1 MLKLS
6 ICVITMNRAEQLVQ
20 ALESCMDCNLPNGTE
35 FVVLDNA
42 STDDTEKRVKDFS
55 AKYPNITVNYKF
67 SPNNLGVGGG
77 RAAAF
82 ELAKGDITYFLDDDA
97 VIADES
103 KEQFFTKSLSV
114 FENNPEVAS
123 LTTKIYDELL
133 NINRENEIGE
143 VVCGEV
149 NLPLIFHYLG
159 GSHYLRKEYF
169 DSPLYL
175 NIKYGSE
182 EFYPSIVVQD
192 KGYFNVIDKDL
203 CIIHKPKVNK
213 WVDGSENMKNVLI
226 NGTANVY
233 ATKRILYPLVVRPL
247 LWAGYMAR
255 CLKYLR
261 PYNGAIAAANKAV
274 KKLVKENKGS
284 KKIKFKTVIRF
295 LKQYGLSAF

>member
-1 MLKLS
+1 MKLS

-35 FVVLDNA
+35 FVILDNA

-55 AKYPNITVNYKF
+55 AKYPNIAVNYKF

-97 VIADES
+97 VIADDS
-103 KEQFFTKSLSV
+103 KEQFFTKSLNV

-123 LTTKIYDELL
+123 LTTNIYDEVLKSDRDVYKTG
-133 NINRENEIGE
+133 IQVAG
-143 VVCGEV
+143 
-149 NLPLIFHYLG
+149 LPITFSYLG
-159 GSHYLRKEYF
+159 GSHFLRKEYF
-169 DSPLYL
+169 DLPLYF
-175 NIKYGSE
+175 NIQYGSE
-182 EFYPSIVVQD
+182 EYYPAIMVQD
-192 KGYFNVIDKDL
+192 KGYFNVFDKDI

-255 CLKYLR
+255 ALKYLR
-261 PYNGAIAAANKAV
+261 PYNGAITEANKKV
-274 KKLVKENKGS
+274 KKLVKDNKGI
-284 KKIKFKTVIRF
+284 KKVRAKTLIKF